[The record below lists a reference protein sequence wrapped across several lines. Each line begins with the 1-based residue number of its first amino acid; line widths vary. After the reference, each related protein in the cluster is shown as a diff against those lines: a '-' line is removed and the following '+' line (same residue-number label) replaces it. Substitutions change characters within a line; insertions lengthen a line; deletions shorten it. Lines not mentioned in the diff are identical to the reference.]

1 MLGSAAMMS
10 DTYIDKEDNSR
21 VKDVILSFLTSDE
34 VVLNKIDAEDPEV
47 SDYTM
52 IPDTNRLSELPRVCL
67 QESEEIPPDYTRSF
81 DAVSSTFQNI
91 ILSIFQTLQH
101 SPIFNWNNCCS

>member
-1 MLGSAAMMS
+1 MMS

-34 VVLNKIDAEDPEV
+34 VSLNKIDAEDPEV

-52 IPDTNRLSELPRVCL
+52 IPDTGRLSELPRVCL
-67 QESEEIPPDYTRSF
+67 QESEEIPPDYTRYTEQNRRIQFTNVVASLRLF
-81 DAVSSTFQNI
+81 NTRLFSISTAAV
-91 ILSIFQTLQH
+91 
-101 SPIFNWNNCCS
+101 PRGR

>member
-1 MLGSAAMMS
+1 MAVLGSAAMMS

-34 VVLNKIDAEDPEV
+34 VSLNKIDAEDPEV

-52 IPDTNRLSELPRVCL
+52 IPYSSSRKLMLVPNLFS
-67 QESEEIPPDYTRSF
+67 PPSP
-81 DAVSSTFQNI
+81 SSTNI
-91 ILSIFQTLQH
+91 EPPFSRYF
-101 SPIFNWNNCCS
+101 FM

>member
-1 MLGSAAMMS
+1 MAVLGSAAMMS

-34 VVLNKIDAEDPEV
+34 VSLNKIDAEDPEV

-52 IPDTNRLSELPRVCL
+52 IPDTSRLSELPRVCL
-67 QESEEIPPDYTRSF
+67 QESEEIPPDYTRYTEKYRK
-81 DAVSSTFQNI
+81 A
-91 ILSIFQTLQH
+91 H
-101 SPIFNWNNCCS
+101 